1 MRTETGFT
9 FMPPAEGL
17 VRVAISRSAFKG
29 EPMDNFRFRESM
41 NKWLRENCW
50 RAEYEYP
57 DEVSIYPHA
66 VWIDEGL
73 DLIFKL
79 MWPV

>member
-1 MRTETGFT
+1 MRTETGYT
-9 FMPPAEGL
+9 YMPPAEGL
-17 VRVAISRSAFKG
+17 VRVPISRSSFKG
-29 EPMDNFRFRESM
+29 EPEDNFAFRERMS
-41 NKWLRENCW
+41 KWLRENCW

-57 DEVSIYPHA
+57 DEVSIYPQA